1 MDEKELENLSELEL
15 EELKSITKFCLEVK
29 QLCEKFAVD
38 YITELYKVISTMFN
52 AAKYN
57 ISKEELK

>member
-29 QLCEKFAVD
+29 EICEKAALD
-38 YITELYKVISTMFN
+38 YITELNKLIAAMFKAVMVN
-52 AAKYN
+52 MP
-57 ISKEELK
+57 KEELK